1 MIRQVGRALA
11 GGIVIL
17 ALAGCE
23 AWLVTETVPPS
34 FPSGATLTE
43 VPPVADLPTSAPPT
57 VTPTI
62 TLTPRFSPTPPIGP
76 TSTLADPELTG
87 TALGPVGATRPV
99 IEYFVAFPEEID
111 PGEPI
116 LLFWKTSGAI
126 SGAIY
131 RLNLDGTPG
140 RTWEVKLEG
149 DLSVLPVLLGRTET
163 YVLSITNG
171 VTTVQ
176 QAAEVKVNCLTPWFF
191 DPPPPEGCPQP
202 EVFTSEAVAQE
213 FEHGRMFWLQATG
226 DILVLF
232 DVSLD
237 EFDDEATPTP
247 QGTPVIEEDLPP
259 AWLIFDDPW
268 LEGMP
273 EDDPE
278 IQPPEG
284 FRQPRRGFELVW
296 RDNPEVR
303 ERLGWAVGEEVPF
316 TMQWQFERLPGGDWR
331 YFNDA
336 AGGIIILE
344 PDGVTWRRLGF

>member
-1 MIRQVGRALA
+1 MGGIGDQASRQGAGRRHRDPRA
-11 GGIVIL
+11 GGLRGVARHRDRPAVL
-17 ALAGCE
+17 PVWRDPHRSSAGGR
-23 AWLVTETVPPS
+23 P
-34 FPSGATLTE
+34 
-43 VPPVADLPTSAPPT
+43 ADQRPAHRHADHHPD
-57 VTPTI
+57 
-62 TLTPRFSPTPPIGP
+62 SPL
-76 TSTLADPELTG
+76 LADPELTG

-268 LEGMP
+268 Q
-273 EDDPE
+273 
-278 IQPPEG
+278 I
-284 FRQPRRGFELVW
+284 
-296 RDNPEVR
+296 
-303 ERLGWAVGEEVPF
+303 
-316 TMQWQFERLPGGDWR
+316 
-331 YFNDA
+331 
-336 AGGIIILE
+336 
-344 PDGVTWRRLGF
+344 